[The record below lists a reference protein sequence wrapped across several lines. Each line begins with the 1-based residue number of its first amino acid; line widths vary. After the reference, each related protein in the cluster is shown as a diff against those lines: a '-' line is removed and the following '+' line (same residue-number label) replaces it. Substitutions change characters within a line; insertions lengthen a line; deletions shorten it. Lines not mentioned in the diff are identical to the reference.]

1 MCKFYCSFSVDSD
14 CCCPWR
20 PRLKGTTVNSFKII
34 TFPFLLPS
42 MMPEPQINE
51 ESAQLTSEQIIQ
63 EKKSSNSSKIN
74 ENSKDI
80 CDLKD
85 AESFS
90 LNLDSYNFDAFISKM
105 RHESCKPVLENI
117 KR

>member
-1 MCKFYCSFSVDSD
+1 
-14 CCCPWR
+14 
-20 PRLKGTTVNSFKII
+20 
-34 TFPFLLPS
+34 
-42 MMPEPQINE
+42 MPEPQIKE
-51 ESAQLTSEQIIQ
+51 EPTQLTSEQIIQ
-63 EKKSSNSSKIN
+63 EKKKLKSSEID

-80 CDLKD
+80 CSLKD

-90 LNLDSYNFDAFISKM
+90 LDLDSYNFDAFISKM

>member
-1 MCKFYCSFSVDSD
+1 
-14 CCCPWR
+14 
-20 PRLKGTTVNSFKII
+20 
-34 TFPFLLPS
+34 
-42 MMPEPQINE
+42 MPEPQIKE
-51 ESAQLTSEQIIQ
+51 EPTQLTSEQKIQ
-63 EKKSSNSSKIN
+63 EKKKLTSSEID

-80 CDLKD
+80 CGLKD

-90 LNLDSYNFDAFISKM
+90 LDLDSYNFDAFISKM

>member
-1 MCKFYCSFSVDSD
+1 
-14 CCCPWR
+14 
-20 PRLKGTTVNSFKII
+20 
-34 TFPFLLPS
+34 
-42 MMPEPQINE
+42 MPEPQIKE
-51 ESAQLTSEQIIQ
+51 EPTQLTSEQKIQ
-63 EKKSSNSSKIN
+63 EKKKLNSSEID

-80 CDLKD
+80 CGLKD

-90 LNLDSYNFDAFISKM
+90 LDLDSYNFDAFISKM